1 MYVHYLHKPFN
12 FMALV
17 IRTSSD
23 PLSLTGAV
31 RSEIQSTDKSQPV
44 YDVKTMQQVLSDS
57 VSQPRLYTLLLGIF
71 AGLALTLAAVGIYGV
86 MNYSVVQ
93 RRHEIGIRMALGAQR
108 GDILKMVV
116 GQGMVLALIGLA
128 VGFAAAFILTTVVE
142 MLLF

>member
-31 RSEIQSTDKSQPV
+31 RSEIQSIDKSQPV

-57 VSQPRLYTLLLGIF
+57 VSQARLYTLLLGIF
-71 AGLALTLAAVGIYGV
+71 AGLALTLAAVGIYGAG
-86 MNYSVVQ
+86 NYAVVQ
-93 RRHEIGIRMALGAQR
+93 RGHEIGIRIALGAQR
-108 GDILKMVV
+108 GGILNT
-116 GQGMVLALIGLA
+116 A
-128 VGFAAAFILTTVVE
+128 VAHG
-142 MLLF
+142 